1 MNISEICLAL
11 DLWLKEHQLHTGDF
25 FIAARG
31 PVAKK
36 YLDAALKQEFKD
48 LYQHPI
54 SGRLGLSA
62 PTSVN
67 GIEFHIAWPQK

>member
-1 MNISEICLAL
+1 MNISEICAAL

-36 YLDAALKQEFKD
+36 YLD
-48 LYQHPI
+48 QHPI